1 MIDCESRTHLL
12 EVLSN
17 PHNLSLIARDAFK
30 VADKNNK
37 GYIDMKEFGSC
48 LKNVS
53 DFFGPLISNKNL
65 EKEFERLDVNK
76 NGEIN
81 FNEFKKYVKEIIEQM
96 LFL

>member
-1 MIDCESRTHLL
+1 MIDCESRAHLL
-12 EVLSN
+12 EALSN
-17 PHNLSLIARDAFK
+17 PQSLSLIARDAFK
-30 VADKNNK
+30 VADKNSK
-37 GYIDMKEFGSC
+37 GYINIKEFESC

-53 DFFGPLISNKNL
+53 DFFGPLTSNKNL
-65 EKEFERLDVNK
+65 ENEFGRLDVNK

>member
-12 EVLSN
+12 EALSN
-17 PHNLSLIARDAFK
+17 PQSLNLIARDAFK
-30 VADKNNK
+30 VADKNSK
-37 GYIDMKEFGSC
+37 GYIDMKEFESC

-53 DFFGPLISNKNL
+53 DFFGPLTSNKKL
-65 EKEFERLDVNK
+65 EKEFERLDVDK
-76 NGEIN
+76 NGEIK